1 MAKLSEVLKNRSFFF
16 LWLGQ
21 IISQF
26 GDRLTQMALI
36 GLIYKRAPGSAY
48 ELAKLFLFVVIP
60 VFIVGPVAGAY
71 TDRWSRKYTMV
82 ISDIIRGFLIVAI
95 IFYMKMVPALKPI
108 YPVYI
113 IVFLAFSVARF
124 FVPAKMAIIPD
135 LVPQEKLLE
144 ANSLINTTGMIA
156 AALGFGLGGILISV
170 PSIGVKGGLIID
182 ATTFFISAT
191 LILFMRINKP
201 QVLVKEDIYAFGRH
215 IKEIIVK
222 SVFREIT
229 DGIRYI
235 FTHRKM
241 HFIIGLLFLLWSGI
255 GASYVVM
262 IVFIQNILSN
272 ATKYLGILVMFFGA
286 GLFCGS
292 IIYGRFGQ
300 KVSKI
305 KAIFLSLGLG
315 GLFLVQFVILVGLF
329 KNIYVAGILSFIFG
343 ASISPLMISPNAIV
357 HELIPDELRGRIFSS
372 LEAVMH
378 LAFLI
383 FMLVASISAEFL
395 KPSNILAAVGIIF
408 LIFGIVGIKRK
419 AV

>member
-1 MAKLSEVLKNRSFFF
+1 
-16 LWLGQ
+16 
-21 IISQF
+21 
-26 GDRLTQMALI
+26 MALI

-60 VFIVGPVAGAY
+60 VFVVGPVAGAY

-82 ISDIIRGFLIVAI
+82 ISDLIRGFLILGI
-95 IFYMKMVPALKPI
+95 IFYMKIVPTLKPI

-135 LVPQEKLLE
+135 LVAQDKLLE

-156 AALGFGLGGILISV
+156 AALGFGLGGILISL
-170 PSIGVKGGLIID
+170 PSVGVKGGLIID
-182 ATTFFISAT
+182 ATTFFVSAA
-191 LILFMRINKP
+191 LILFMRLNKP
-201 QVLVKEDIYAFGRH
+201 QALIKEDIYAFGRH
-215 IKEIIVK
+215 VKDIIVSSVFKEI
-222 SVFREIT
+222 S

-241 HFIIGLLFLLWSGI
+241 YFIIALLFFLWSGI

-262 IVFIQNILSN
+262 IVFIQNVLSN
-272 ATKYLGILVMFFGA
+272 ATKYVGILAMLFGA
-286 GLFCGS
+286 GLFFGS

-300 KVSKI
+300 RFSKRG
-305 KAIFLSLGLG
+305 AIFLSLSLG
-315 GLFLVQFVILVGLF
+315 GLFLVQFVLLVELF

-383 FMLVASISAEFL
+383 FMFIASISAEFL
-395 KPSNILAAVGIIF
+395 RPSNILIAVGMVF
-408 LIFGIVGIKRK
+408 FGLGIVGIKRR
-419 AV
+419 VV